1 MREVQGYPLPL
12 GVQISK
18 NRVNFSIAVP
28 ADKDCQL
35 LLYRTG
41 RKKPCRQFDMKPMIG
56 EVRCIALED
65 IEPGDYEYNYLIDKE
80 VVTDPY
86 VKALAGT
93 ERWGV
98 KKERSEHEI
107 RGRLQMS
114 DYDWEGDH
122 TLQIPYHQVIAYS
135 LHIRGFTRHPSSKVK
150 AKGTFQ
156 GIIEKLEYLKDL
168 GINQIHC
175 MPVYEFEECQIY
187 RNYWGYGAGSY
198 FAPKSAYSA
207 DGDGTRGL
215 KDMVKA
221 CHRSGIEVVLEMPFC
236 TVADKM
242 MMLECLRYY
251 VMEYHIDGFI
261 VNPFVISTE
270 SVHAD
275 PFLKNTKIMEHELGF
290 QTVMRRFLKGDEGMI
305 HDVIYWLKH
314 HSKEQGIFN
323 YITDQNGFTLNDLVS
338 YDAKHNEENGEHN
351 QDGPDYNYSWN
362 CGAEGPSRK
371 KAVMELR
378 NHQIFNAFFL
388 LFLAQGTPCML
399 AGDEFGNSQ
408 KGNNNVYC
416 QDNPIGWTDWRGLEK
431 KKELHDFVKK
441 LIAFRKSHPILTP
454 ERELQG
460 IDLSCCGVPDVSYHG
475 EEAWQIPGE
484 VSSRQLGV
492 YYSGAQT
499 KSEDCYVAYNMHW
512 LEHVFALP
520 ALPKVYGWYAKA
532 TTEQG
537 ILDAPVLLKDQRK
550 LELKERSVTVLTADR
565 IVEVETKK
573 NESITTLTDDQSS

>member
-18 NRVNFSIAVP
+18 DRVNFSIAVP

-65 IEPGDYEYNYLIDKE
+65 IEPGDYEYNYLINKE

-86 VKALAGT
+86 VKAIAGK

-98 KKERSEHEI
+98 KKELSEHEI

-156 GIIEKLEYLKDL
+156 GVIEKLEYLKDL

-207 DGDGTRGL
+207 DGDGARGL

-236 TVADKM
+236 TAADKM

-261 VNPFVISTE
+261 LNPFVISTE

-362 CGAEGPSRK
+362 CGAEGLTRK
-371 KAVMELR
+371 KAVLELR
-378 NHQIFNAFFL
+378 KNQMRNALFL
-388 LFLAQGTPCML
+388 LLLSQGVPCIL
-399 AGDEFGNSQ
+399 AGDEFANSQ

-416 QDNPIGWTDWRGLEK
+416 QDNPIGWLNWRNLLKEQEMYQFVKQLIKFRK
-431 KKELHDFVKK
+431 KYRLFHQEKEL
-441 LIAFRKSHPILTP
+441 L
-454 ERELQG
+454 G
-460 IDLSCCGVPDVSYHG
+460 IDQSGCGIPDVSYHG
-475 EEAWQIPGE
+475 EMAWRASTE
-484 VSSRQLGV
+484 VASRQIGI
-492 YYSGAQT
+492 YYSSQDKEEA
-499 KSEDCYVAYNMHW
+499 DCFVAYNMHW
-512 LEHVFALP
+512 LEHEFALP
-520 ALPKVYGWYAKA
+520 ALKKGRKWYRAASTK
-532 TTEQG
+532 EG
-537 ILDAPVLLKDQRK
+537 ILKDLVVLENQRNI
-550 LELKERSVTVLTADR
+550 ELDEREIVVFVSGKGETV
-565 IVEVETKK
+565 
-573 NESITTLTDDQSS
+573 

>member
-18 NRVNFSIAVP
+18 DRVNFSIAVP

-65 IEPGDYEYNYLIDKE
+65 IQPGDYEYNYLINKE

-86 VKALAGT
+86 VKAIAGK

-98 KKERSEHEI
+98 KKELSEHEI

-156 GIIEKLEYLKDL
+156 GVIEKLEYLKDL

-207 DGDGTRGL
+207 DGDGARGL

-236 TVADKM
+236 TAADKM

-261 VNPFVISTE
+261 LNPFVVSME

-362 CGAEGPSRK
+362 CGAEGLTRK
-371 KAVMELR
+371 KAVLELR
-378 NHQIFNAFFL
+378 KNQMRNALFL
-388 LFLAQGTPCML
+388 LLLSQGVPCIL
-399 AGDEFGNSQ
+399 AGDEFANSQ

-416 QDNPIGWTDWRGLEK
+416 QDNPIGWLNWRNLLKEQEMYQFVKQLIKFRK
-431 KKELHDFVKK
+431 KYRLFHQEKEL
-441 LIAFRKSHPILTP
+441 L
-454 ERELQG
+454 G
-460 IDLSCCGVPDVSYHG
+460 IDQSGCGMPDVSYHG
-475 EEAWQIPGE
+475 EMAWRASTE
-484 VSSRQLGV
+484 VASRQIGI
-492 YYSGAQT
+492 YYSSQDKEEA
-499 KSEDCYVAYNMHW
+499 DCFVAYNMHW
-512 LEHVFALP
+512 LEHEFALP
-520 ALPKVYGWYAKA
+520 ALKKGRKWYRAASTK
-532 TTEQG
+532 EG
-537 ILDAPVLLKDQRK
+537 ILKDLVVLENQRNI
-550 LELKERSVTVLTADR
+550 ELDEREIVVLVSGKGETV
-565 IVEVETKK
+565 
-573 NESITTLTDDQSS
+573 

>member
-18 NRVNFSIAVP
+18 DRVNFSIAVP

-56 EVRCIALED
+56 EVRFIALED
-65 IEPGDYEYNYLIDKE
+65 IEPGDYEYNYLINKE

-86 VKALAGT
+86 VKAIAGK

-98 KKERSEHEI
+98 KKELSEHEI

-156 GIIEKLEYLKDL
+156 GVIEKLEYLKDL

-207 DGDGTRGL
+207 DGDGARGL

-236 TVADKM
+236 TAADKM
-242 MMLECLRYY
+242 MMLECLRHY

-261 VNPFVISTE
+261 LNPFVISTE

-275 PFLKNTKIMEHELGF
+275 PFLKNTKIMEHGLGF

-338 YDAKHNEENGEHN
+338 YDAKHNEENG
-351 QDGPDYNYSWN
+351 
-362 CGAEGPSRK
+362 
-371 KAVMELR
+371 
-378 NHQIFNAFFL
+378 
-388 LFLAQGTPCML
+388 
-399 AGDEFGNSQ
+399 
-408 KGNNNVYC
+408 
-416 QDNPIGWTDWRGLEK
+416 
-431 KKELHDFVKK
+431 
-441 LIAFRKSHPILTP
+441 
-454 ERELQG
+454 
-460 IDLSCCGVPDVSYHG
+460 
-475 EEAWQIPGE
+475 
-484 VSSRQLGV
+484 
-492 YYSGAQT
+492 
-499 KSEDCYVAYNMHW
+499 
-512 LEHVFALP
+512 
-520 ALPKVYGWYAKA
+520 
-532 TTEQG
+532 
-537 ILDAPVLLKDQRK
+537 
-550 LELKERSVTVLTADR
+550 
-565 IVEVETKK
+565 
-573 NESITTLTDDQSS
+573 

>member
-18 NRVNFSIAVP
+18 DRVNFSIAVP

-65 IEPGDYEYNYLIDKE
+65 IQPGDYEYNYLINKE

-86 VKALAGT
+86 VKAIAGK

-98 KKERSEHEI
+98 KKELSEHEI

-156 GIIEKLEYLKDL
+156 GVIEKLEYLKDL

-207 DGDGTRGL
+207 DGDGARGL

-236 TVADKM
+236 TAADKM

-261 VNPFVISTE
+261 LNPFVVSME

-362 CGAEGPSRK
+362 CGAEGLTRK
-371 KAVMELR
+371 KAVLELR
-378 NHQIFNAFFL
+378 KNQMRNAMFL
-388 LFLAQGTPCML
+388 LLLSQGVPCIL
-399 AGDEFGNSQ
+399 AGDEFANSQ

-416 QDNPIGWTDWRGLEK
+416 QDNPIGWLNWRNLLKEQEMYQFVKQLIKFRK
-431 KKELHDFVKK
+431 KYRLFHQEKEL
-441 LIAFRKSHPILTP
+441 L
-454 ERELQG
+454 G
-460 IDLSCCGVPDVSYHG
+460 IDQSGCGMPDVSYHG
-475 EEAWQIPGE
+475 EMAWRASTE
-484 VSSRQLGV
+484 VASRQIGI
-492 YYSGAQT
+492 YYSSQDKEEA
-499 KSEDCYVAYNMHW
+499 DCFVAYNMHW
-512 LEHVFALP
+512 LEHEFALP
-520 ALPKVYGWYAKA
+520 ALKKGRKWYRAASTK
-532 TTEQG
+532 EG
-537 ILDAPVLLKDQRK
+537 ILKDLVVLENQRNI
-550 LELKERSVTVLTADR
+550 ELDEREIVVLVSGKGETV
-565 IVEVETKK
+565 
-573 NESITTLTDDQSS
+573 

>member
-18 NRVNFSIAVP
+18 DRVNFSIAVP

-35 LLYRTG
+35 LLYHTG

-65 IEPGDYEYNYLIDKE
+65 IEPGDYEYNYLINKE

-86 VKALAGT
+86 VKAIAGK

-98 KKERSEHEI
+98 KKELSEHEI
-107 RGRLQMS
+107 RGQLQMS

-156 GIIEKLEYLKDL
+156 GVIEKLEYLKDL

-207 DGDGTRGL
+207 DGDGARGL

-236 TVADKM
+236 TAADKM

-261 VNPFVISTE
+261 LNPFVISTE

-338 YDAKHNEENGEHN
+338 YDAKHNEENAEHN
-351 QDGPDYNYSWN
+351 QD
-362 CGAEGPSRK
+362 R
-371 KAVMELR
+371 
-378 NHQIFNAFFL
+378 IFVFF
-388 LFLAQGTPCML
+388 
-399 AGDEFGNSQ
+399 
-408 KGNNNVYC
+408 
-416 QDNPIGWTDWRGLEK
+416 
-431 KKELHDFVKK
+431 
-441 LIAFRKSHPILTP
+441 
-454 ERELQG
+454 
-460 IDLSCCGVPDVSYHG
+460 
-475 EEAWQIPGE
+475 
-484 VSSRQLGV
+484 
-492 YYSGAQT
+492 
-499 KSEDCYVAYNMHW
+499 
-512 LEHVFALP
+512 
-520 ALPKVYGWYAKA
+520 
-532 TTEQG
+532 
-537 ILDAPVLLKDQRK
+537 
-550 LELKERSVTVLTADR
+550 
-565 IVEVETKK
+565 
-573 NESITTLTDDQSS
+573 

>member
-18 NRVNFSIAVP
+18 DRVNFSIAVP

-65 IEPGDYEYNYLIDKE
+65 IQPGDYEYNYLINKE

-86 VKALAGT
+86 VKAIAGK

-98 KKERSEHEI
+98 KKELSEHEI

-156 GIIEKLEYLKDL
+156 GVIEKLEYLKDL

-207 DGDGTRGL
+207 DGDGARGL

-236 TVADKM
+236 TAADKM

-261 VNPFVISTE
+261 LNPFVVSME

-362 CGAEGPSRK
+362 CGAEGLTRK
-371 KAVMELR
+371 KAVLELR
-378 NHQIFNAFFL
+378 KNQMRNAMFL
-388 LFLAQGTPCML
+388 LLLSQGVPCIL
-399 AGDEFGNSQ
+399 AGDEFANSQ

-416 QDNPIGWTDWRGLEK
+416 QDNPIGWLNWRNLLKEQEMYQFVKQLIKFRK
-431 KKELHDFVKK
+431 KYRLFHQEKEL
-441 LIAFRKSHPILTP
+441 L
-454 ERELQG
+454 G
-460 IDLSCCGVPDVSYHG
+460 IDQSGCGMPDVSYHG
-475 EEAWQIPGE
+475 EMAWRASTE
-484 VSSRQLGV
+484 VASRQIGI
-492 YYSGAQT
+492 YYSSQDKEEA
-499 KSEDCYVAYNMHW
+499 DCFVAYNMHW
-512 LEHVFALP
+512 LEHEFALP
-520 ALPKVYGWYAKA
+520 ALKKGRKWYRAASTK
-532 TTEQG
+532 EG
-537 ILDAPVLLKDQRK
+537 ILKELVVLENQRNI
-550 LELKERSVTVLTADR
+550 ELDEREIVVLVSGKGETV
-565 IVEVETKK
+565 
-573 NESITTLTDDQSS
+573 

>member
-12 GVQISK
+12 GEQISK
-18 NRVNFSIAVP
+18 DRVNFSIAVA

-65 IEPGDYEYNYLIDKE
+65 IQPGDYEYNYLINKE

-86 VKALAGT
+86 VKAIAGK

-98 KKERSEHEI
+98 KKELSEHEI

-156 GIIEKLEYLKDL
+156 GVIEKLEYLKDL

-207 DGDGTRGL
+207 DGDGARGL

-236 TVADKM
+236 TAADKM

-261 VNPFVISTE
+261 LNPFVVSME

-362 CGAEGPSRK
+362 CGAEGMTRK
-371 KAVMELR
+371 KAVLELR
-378 NHQIFNAFFL
+378 KNQMRNAMFL
-388 LFLAQGTPCML
+388 LLLSQGVPCIL
-399 AGDEFGNSQ
+399 AGDEFANSQ

-416 QDNPIGWTDWRGLEK
+416 QDNPIGWLNWRNLLKEQEMYQFVKQLIKFRK
-431 KKELHDFVKK
+431 KYRLFHQEKEL
-441 LIAFRKSHPILTP
+441 L
-454 ERELQG
+454 G
-460 IDLSCCGVPDVSYHG
+460 IDQSGCGMPDVSYHG
-475 EEAWQIPGE
+475 EMAWRAPTE
-484 VSSRQLGV
+484 VASRQIGI
-492 YYSGAQT
+492 YYSSQDKEEA
-499 KSEDCYVAYNMHW
+499 DCFVAYNMHW
-512 LEHVFALP
+512 LEHEFALP
-520 ALPKVYGWYAKA
+520 ALKKGRKWYRAASTK
-532 TTEQG
+532 EG
-537 ILDAPVLLKDQRK
+537 ILKDLVVLENQRNI
-550 LELKERSVTVLTADR
+550 ELDEREIVVLVSGKGETV
-565 IVEVETKK
+565 
-573 NESITTLTDDQSS
+573 

>member
-18 NRVNFSIAVP
+18 DRVNFSIAVP
-28 ADKDCQL
+28 ADNDCQL

-65 IEPGDYEYNYLIDKE
+65 IEPGDYEYNYLINKE

-86 VKALAGT
+86 VKAIAGK

-98 KKERSEHEI
+98 KKELSEHEI

-156 GIIEKLEYLKDL
+156 GVIEKLEYLKDL

-207 DGDGTRGL
+207 DGDGARGL

-236 TVADKM
+236 TAADKM

-261 VNPFVISTE
+261 LNPFVISTE

-362 CGAEGPSRK
+362 CGAEGLTRK
-371 KAVMELR
+371 KAVLELR
-378 NHQIFNAFFL
+378 KNQMRNALFL
-388 LFLAQGTPCML
+388 LLLSQGVPCIL
-399 AGDEFGNSQ
+399 AGDEFANSQ

-416 QDNPIGWTDWRGLEK
+416 QDNPIGWLNWRNLLKEQEMYQFVKQLIKFRK
-431 KKELHDFVKK
+431 KYRLFHQEKEL
-441 LIAFRKSHPILTP
+441 L
-454 ERELQG
+454 G
-460 IDLSCCGVPDVSYHG
+460 IDQSGCGIPDVSYHG
-475 EEAWQIPGE
+475 EMAWRASTE
-484 VSSRQLGV
+484 VASRQIGI
-492 YYSGAQT
+492 YYSSQDKEEA
-499 KSEDCYVAYNMHW
+499 DCFVAYNMHW
-512 LEHVFALP
+512 LEHEFALP
-520 ALPKVYGWYAKA
+520 AIKKGRKWYRAASTK
-532 TTEQG
+532 EG
-537 ILDAPVLLKDQRK
+537 ILKDLVVLENQRNI
-550 LELKERSVTVLTADR
+550 ELDEREIVVLVSGKGETV
-565 IVEVETKK
+565 
-573 NESITTLTDDQSS
+573 

>member
-18 NRVNFSIAVP
+18 DRVNFSIAVP

-65 IEPGDYEYNYLIDKE
+65 IEPGDYEYNYLINKE

-86 VKALAGT
+86 VKAIAGK

-98 KKERSEHEI
+98 KKELSEHEI

-156 GIIEKLEYLKDL
+156 GVIEKLEYLKDL

-207 DGDGTRGL
+207 DGDGARGL

-236 TVADKM
+236 TAADKM

-261 VNPFVISTE
+261 LNPFVISTE

-362 CGAEGPSRK
+362 CGAEGLTRK
-371 KAVMELR
+371 KAVLELR
-378 NHQIFNAFFL
+378 KNQMRNALFL
-388 LFLAQGTPCML
+388 LLLSQGVPCIL
-399 AGDEFGNSQ
+399 AGDEFANSQ

-416 QDNPIGWTDWRGLEK
+416 QDNPIGWLNWRNLLKEQEMYQFVKQLIKFRK
-431 KKELHDFVKK
+431 KYRLFHQEKEL
-441 LIAFRKSHPILTP
+441 L
-454 ERELQG
+454 G
-460 IDLSCCGVPDVSYHG
+460 IDQSGCGMPDVSYHG
-475 EEAWQIPGE
+475 EMAWRASTE
-484 VSSRQLGV
+484 VASRQIGI
-492 YYSGAQT
+492 YYSSQDKEEA
-499 KSEDCYVAYNMHW
+499 DCFVAYNMHW
-512 LEHVFALP
+512 LEHEFALP
-520 ALPKVYGWYAKA
+520 ALKKGRKWYRAASTK
-532 TTEQG
+532 EG
-537 ILDAPVLLKDQRK
+537 ILKDLVVLENQRNI
-550 LELKERSVTVLTADR
+550 ELDEREIVVLVSGKGETV
-565 IVEVETKK
+565 
-573 NESITTLTDDQSS
+573 

>member
-18 NRVNFSIAVP
+18 DRVNFSIAVP

-65 IEPGDYEYNYLIDKE
+65 IQPGDYEYNYLINKE

-86 VKALAGT
+86 VKAIAGK

-98 KKERSEHEI
+98 KKELSEHEI

-156 GIIEKLEYLKDL
+156 GVIEKLEYLKDL

-187 RNYWGYGAGSY
+187 RNYWGYGVGSY

-207 DGDGTRGL
+207 DGDGARGL

-236 TVADKM
+236 TAADKM

-261 VNPFVISTE
+261 LNPFVVSME

-362 CGAEGPSRK
+362 CGAEGLTRK
-371 KAVMELR
+371 KAVLELR
-378 NHQIFNAFFL
+378 KNQMRNALFL
-388 LFLAQGTPCML
+388 LLLSQGVPCIL
-399 AGDEFGNSQ
+399 AGDEFANSQ

-416 QDNPIGWTDWRGLEK
+416 QDNPIGWLNWRNLLKEQEMYQFVKQLIKFRK
-431 KKELHDFVKK
+431 KYRLFHQEKEL
-441 LIAFRKSHPILTP
+441 L
-454 ERELQG
+454 G
-460 IDLSCCGVPDVSYHG
+460 IDQSGCGIPDVSYHG
-475 EEAWQIPGE
+475 EMAWRASTE
-484 VSSRQLGV
+484 VASRQIGI
-492 YYSGAQT
+492 YYSSQDKEEA
-499 KSEDCYVAYNMHW
+499 DCFVAYNMHW
-512 LEHVFALP
+512 LEHEFALP
-520 ALPKVYGWYAKA
+520 ALKKGRKWYRAASTK
-532 TTEQG
+532 EG
-537 ILDAPVLLKDQRK
+537 ILKDLVVLENQRNI
-550 LELKERSVTVLTADR
+550 ELDEREIVVLVSGKGETV
-565 IVEVETKK
+565 
-573 NESITTLTDDQSS
+573 

>member
-86 VKALAGT
+86 VKALAGK

-98 KKERSEHEI
+98 KKELSEHEI

-156 GIIEKLEYLKDL
+156 GVIEKLEYLKDL

-207 DGDGTRGL
+207 DGDGVRGL

-221 CHRSGIEVVLEMPFC
+221 CHQSGIEVVLEMPFC
-236 TVADKM
+236 TDADKM

-290 QTVMRRFLKGDEGMI
+290 QTVMRRFL
-305 HDVIYWLKH
+305 L
-314 HSKEQGIFN
+314 
-323 YITDQNGFTLNDLVS
+323 
-338 YDAKHNEENGEHN
+338 
-351 QDGPDYNYSWN
+351 
-362 CGAEGPSRK
+362 
-371 KAVMELR
+371 
-378 NHQIFNAFFL
+378 
-388 LFLAQGTPCML
+388 
-399 AGDEFGNSQ
+399 
-408 KGNNNVYC
+408 
-416 QDNPIGWTDWRGLEK
+416 
-431 KKELHDFVKK
+431 
-441 LIAFRKSHPILTP
+441 
-454 ERELQG
+454 
-460 IDLSCCGVPDVSYHG
+460 
-475 EEAWQIPGE
+475 
-484 VSSRQLGV
+484 
-492 YYSGAQT
+492 
-499 KSEDCYVAYNMHW
+499 
-512 LEHVFALP
+512 
-520 ALPKVYGWYAKA
+520 
-532 TTEQG
+532 
-537 ILDAPVLLKDQRK
+537 
-550 LELKERSVTVLTADR
+550 
-565 IVEVETKK
+565 
-573 NESITTLTDDQSS
+573 